1 MREEKKYLVGE
12 FSEKTGLSIRTLH
25 YYDDIG
31 LLKPAKNPS
40 SGHRLYT
47 DEDVLTLQKIISFKF
62 LGYSLEK
69 IHDMMHQSSFEVS
82 LNESL
87 QMQMKALEEEKEHID
102 KSLSAIQRTITLLEE
117 EGEVDSAVLMSLINN
132 VRTEKTQREWMENYM
147 PMEVAD
153 TLYNKTEEEKIELDK
168 EFIHLS
174 KEVKRLVGKPVDDPD
189 VQKLVESYAQKSLQF
204 MGEDAIQAL
213 SDIEINGKE
222 QEEIDKIA
230 PSPFSK
236 EEEVWLDQAMEYYM
250 KRTGMYEPTDY
261 L

>member
-12 FSEKTGLSIRTLH
+12 FSERTGLSIRTLH

-69 IHDMMHQSSFEVS
+69 IHDMMHQSSFDVS

-87 QMQMKALEEEKEHID
+87 QIQMKALEEEKEHID

-132 VRTEKTQREWMENYM
+132 VQTEKTQREWMENYM

-222 QEEIDKIA
+222 QEELDKIA

-236 EEEVWLDQAMEYYM
+236 EEEVWLDQATGYYM